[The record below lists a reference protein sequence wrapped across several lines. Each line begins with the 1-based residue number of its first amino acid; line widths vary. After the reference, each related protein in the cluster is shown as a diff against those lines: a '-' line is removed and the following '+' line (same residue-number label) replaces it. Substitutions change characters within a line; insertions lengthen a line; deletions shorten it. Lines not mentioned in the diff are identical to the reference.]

1 MLSEYTKKLRE
12 RHVLQEQRELG
23 AVYAQCEKLGCSQ
36 DFVKSFIARAE
47 LFPMKQT
54 LSFLENKGANC
65 ENLKRWNVLIS
76 VLIEQ
81 KSESKKQSEW
91 KRCLKVIENAR

>member
-1 MLSEYTKKLRE
+1 MLSEYAKKLRE
-12 RHVLQEQRELG
+12 RHALQEQIGLG
-23 AVYAQCEKLGCSQ
+23 AVYVQCEKLGCSR

-47 LFPMKQT
+47 LVPMKQT
-54 LSFLENKGANC
+54 LSFLENKGANG

-76 VLIEQ
+76 ALIEQ
-81 KSESKKQSEW
+81 KPESEKQSEW

>member
-1 MLSEYTKKLRE
+1 MLSEYAKKLHE
-12 RHVLQEQRELG
+12 RHALQEQREFG
-23 AVYAQCEKLGCSQ
+23 AVYAQCEKLGCSR

-47 LFPMKQT
+47 FFPMKQT
-54 LSFLENKGANC
+54 LSFLENKGVNG
-65 ENLKRWNVLIS
+65 ENLKQWNVLIS

-91 KRCLKVIENAR
+91 KRCLKVIGNER

>member
-1 MLSEYTKKLRE
+1 MLSEYAKKLHE
-12 RHVLQEQRELG
+12 RHALQEQREFG
-23 AVYAQCEKLGCSQ
+23 AVYAQCKKLGCSR

-54 LSFLENKGANC
+54 LSFLENKGVNG
-65 ENLKRWNVLIS
+65 ENLKQWNVLIS

-91 KRCLKVIENAR
+91 KRGLKVIGNER

>member
-1 MLSEYTKKLRE
+1 MLSEYAKKLHE
-12 RHVLQEQRELG
+12 RHALQEQREFG
-23 AVYAQCEKLGCSQ
+23 AVYAQCEKLGCSL

-54 LSFLENKGANC
+54 LSFLENKGVNG
-65 ENLKRWNVLIS
+65 ENLKQWNVLIS

-91 KRCLKVIENAR
+91 KRCLKVIGNER